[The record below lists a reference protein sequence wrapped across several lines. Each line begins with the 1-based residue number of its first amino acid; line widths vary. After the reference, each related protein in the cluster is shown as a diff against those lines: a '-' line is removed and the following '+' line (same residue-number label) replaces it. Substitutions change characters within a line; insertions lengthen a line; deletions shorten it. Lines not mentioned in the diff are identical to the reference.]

1 MDYSVLYEGV
11 ETDEDEEKCRKMSAG
26 KTVRRIMQEKKCRKT
41 AYRKTVCRIM
51 QERFNVL
58 QFSRAG
64 EPCTSRER
72 YAA

>member
-1 MDYSVLYEGV
+1 MENFGDLGIGKSMFDDT
-11 ETDEDEEKCRKMSAG
+11 ETKNERRKNCAQDNAG
-26 KTVRRIMQEKKCRKT
+26 KKCRKT

-64 EPCTSRER
+64 DPCTRRER